1 MYFRPSAP
9 RPAPLFDDWGVRAVL
24 IVSVLAVIWLGL
36 GPSGAVPGIET
47 VLSWTSDSLEHIVSL
62 R

>member
-1 MYFRPSAP
+1 MYFRPAAP
-9 RPAPLFDDWGVRAVL
+9 NPTTVFDDWGVRTVL
-24 IVSVLAVIWLGL
+24 IISVLAVIWLGL

-47 VLSWTSDSLEHIVSL
+47 VLSWTSDSLDHIVSL